1 MGGGSKPPD
10 STLSYGAERVSGALG
25 TYCWTNACVDSV
37 GIVANRDE
45 LAVPA
50 GSTMTFAYGGR
61 KLDSADVAAYR
72 IGPRNQPEEMGR
84 SILLIPAGKGTG
96 LPARKSGN
104 QVQITAKLPA
114 DRYVVDVFATMPQG
128 DASYGFL
135 IAVE

>member
-1 MGGGSKPPD
+1 
-10 STLSYGAERVSGALG
+10 
-25 TYCWTNACVDSV
+25 
-37 GIVANRDE
+37 
-45 LAVPA
+45 
-50 GSTMTFAYGGR
+50 
-61 KLDSADVAAYR
+61 
-72 IGPRNQPEEMGR
+72 MGR